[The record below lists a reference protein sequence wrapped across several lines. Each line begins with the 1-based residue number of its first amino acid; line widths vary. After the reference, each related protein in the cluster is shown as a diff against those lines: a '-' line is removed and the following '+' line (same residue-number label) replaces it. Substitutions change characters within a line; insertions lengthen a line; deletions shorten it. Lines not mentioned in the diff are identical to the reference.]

1 MEDTSSP
8 PLCRFEEL
16 ARRENAIRRRE
27 SEVEG
32 LAQDEPSR
40 VFRRLLSVR
49 RSCDERYEE
58 QVLA

>member
-32 LAQDEPSR
+32 LAQETAKPTSDKALIGP
-40 VFRRLLSVR
+40 
-49 RSCDERYEE
+49 RSAKI
-58 QVLA
+58 QAAL

>member
-32 LAQDEPSR
+32 LAQEAAEPTSDKA
-40 VFRRLLSVR
+40 LGPHSAKIQAAL
-49 RSCDERYEE
+49 
-58 QVLA
+58 